1 MKTMETMETTDTLWD
16 QWTRGGTSCG
26 CPVQAVALSAVVPM
40 GGVASCLETCN
51 MEITGQRSHGALGR
65 QDSADNVTLPL
76 AKVKQRI
83 NIEGLFC
90 VRRSGLGNGGKVAF
104 AKDLRVHVVLLRRRM
119 IP

>member
-1 MKTMETMETTDTLWD
+1 MGA
-16 QWTRGGTSCG
+16 RYRRI
-26 CPVQAVALSAVVPM
+26 ALSAVVPK
-40 GGVASCLETCN
+40 GGVAACLETCN

-65 QDSADNVTLPL
+65 QDSEGSVRLPL
-76 AKVKQRI
+76 AKVEQRI

-104 AKDLRVHVVLLRRRM
+104 AKALRVHVVLLRRRM